1 MKKAILA
8 VALMSAMGAAMADSH
23 EGDYFK
29 GIEANLDTVV
39 TQSAQALIPQSEVG
53 VLNANLHAADT
64 VVNTLGIVADQF
76 NPWFPN
82 HPLGIVAVGATRIAI
97 SNAVDNSEDADFRK
111 TANKVN
117 AGVTGGMLGYSAS
130 LLVGISTWPV
140 QLAALAVGALY
151 ASNAA
156 DDAMATEQSI
166 ANDSAEEVTESTAM
180 EVHEPEQSTEE
191 SVVDTYSIDTGEST
205 EMGADTGEVTE

>member
-23 EGDYFK
+23 DGDYFK
-29 GIEANLDTVV
+29 GIEANLDAVV
-39 TQSAQALIPQSEVG
+39 AHSAQALIPQSEVG

-64 VVNTLGIVADQF
+64 AVNALGIAADQF

-82 HPLGIVAVGATRIAI
+82 HPLGMVAVGATRIAI
-97 SNAVDNSEDADFRK
+97 SNAIDNSEDPEFRK

-156 DDAMATEQSI
+156 DEAMAAEQG
-166 ANDSAEEVTESTAM
+166 SADASEEITQAVTPQVQED
-180 EVHEPEQSTEE
+180 EPSQEDA
-191 SVVDTYSIDTGEST
+191 VVETYSVETGESA
-205 EMGADTGEVTE
+205 EMGVDSGDITE